1 MSLTYLSL
9 GSNLG
14 DRAANLRRA
23 ISLLQGLGDVE
34 RVSSAYETEPVEVI
48 GQAWFLNCAIALE
61 TKASPEGLLAGV
73 LAIERE
79 MGRVRSGAKGP
90 RVIDL
95 DILLFGNEVC
105 DSPDLNIPHPAMQ
118 ERRFVLAPMAE
129 IAPEAR
135 HPLFKR
141 SMLELLEALPP
152 QGQIVRKVMGSLT
165 ATD

>member
-14 DRAANLRRA
+14 DRAGNLRRA
-23 ISLLQGLGDVE
+23 ISLLRGLGDVE
-34 RVSSAYETEPVEVI
+34 RVSSAFETEPVEVI
-48 GQAWFLNCAIALE
+48 GQAWFLNCAVALE
-61 TKASPEGLLAGV
+61 TTASPERLLAGL

-79 MGRVRSGAKGP
+79 MGRVRSGFKGP

-95 DILLFGNEVC
+95 DILLFENEVC

-118 ERRFVLAPMAE
+118 ERRFVLTPMAE
-129 IAPEAR
+129 IAPDAV
-135 HPLFKR
+135 HPLFQR
-141 SMLELLEALPP
+141 SMRELLEALPP
-152 QGQIVRKVMGSLT
+152 QGQIVRKVMGPLT